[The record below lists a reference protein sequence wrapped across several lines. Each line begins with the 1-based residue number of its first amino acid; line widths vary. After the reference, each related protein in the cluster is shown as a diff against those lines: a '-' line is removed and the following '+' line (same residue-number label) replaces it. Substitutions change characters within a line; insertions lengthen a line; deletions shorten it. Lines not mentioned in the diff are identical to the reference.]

1 MELDIAELVPHAGKM
16 LLLDRVI
23 VYDEES
29 LTAEL
34 TVHEDGLFDQNGLIP
49 AWIGI
54 EYMAQA
60 VAAHTG
66 IIDKLAGKP
75 VRMGLLLGTR
85 RYECNTG
92 AFKTGSKL
100 LVNVKRI
107 VQDQGLAVFEGL
119 LLGDGIKAS
128 AKLNVFQA
136 DNINEKINE

>member
-1 MELDIAELVPHAGKM
+1 MMEMNVSELVPHAGKM

-34 TVHEDGLFDQNGLIP
+34 TVHEDGLFDRDGFIP
-49 AWIGI
+49 AWLGI

-66 IIDKLAGKP
+66 IIDKLEGRP

-92 AFKTGSKL
+92 AFKTGSRL
-100 LVNVKRI
+100 LVKVKKI
-107 VQDQGLAVFEGL
+107 VQNQGLAVFEGQ
-119 LLGDGIKAS
+119 LLGDGIKAM

-136 DNINEKINE
+136 DNENER